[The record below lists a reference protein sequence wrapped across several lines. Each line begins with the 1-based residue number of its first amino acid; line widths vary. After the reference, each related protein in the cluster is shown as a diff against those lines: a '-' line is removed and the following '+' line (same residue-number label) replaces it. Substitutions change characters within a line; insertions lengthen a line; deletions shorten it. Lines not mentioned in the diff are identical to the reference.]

1 MDELGAAIVS
11 LFAMYSRCISGSTA
25 LFAQKLIL
33 EVHKRLNR
41 IPRVSV
47 NTWEICMDTVPSS
60 GDRFRFDEFEVDV
73 CLRRLSKGDERI
85 RLQEQPFQVLLAL
98 LQRQGELVT
107 REELRGAIWAKGTF
121 IDFDHGLNTA
131 IKKIRAAL
139 GDSANLPRYVETIPR
154 RGYRF
159 LAPVERVSA
168 GGCDHVVS
176 SNVLPS
182 RTQQPVVPD
191 RLRRRQVAA
200 IFAIALITVCSGY
213 VYRLWSTHRTHAGKR
228 IVVVVL
234 PFENISGDPAQDY
247 LGEGISEELTTQL
260 GRVDPKRLVVVGRVT
275 AAAYARNKTVAEIG
289 RELHV
294 DYVLEG
300 SVRRDERRLRVS
312 AQLIRV
318 RDQGQVWANE
328 FDREFGSVLTVQSE
342 IADVIAEQVQSS
354 IASS

>member
-1 MDELGAAIVS
+1 MDI
-11 LFAMYSRCISGSTA
+11 SRSPA
-25 LFAQKLIL
+25 
-33 EVHKRLNR
+33 
-41 IPRVSV
+41 
-47 NTWEICMDTVPSS
+47 
-60 GDRFRFDEFEVDV
+60 DRFRFDQFEVDV
-73 CLRRLSKGDERI
+73 CLRHLLKGGERI
-85 RLQEQPFQVLLAL
+85 RLQEQPFQVLVAL

-107 REELRGAIWAKGTF
+107 REELRAEIWAKGTF

-139 GDSANLPRYVETIPR
+139 GDSANVPRYVETIPR

-159 LAPVERVSA
+159 LVPVERVA
-168 GGCDHVVS
+168 ADGCDPVVS
-176 SNVLPS
+176 SDVLPS
-182 RTQQPVVPD
+182 RAQPPVIPD

-200 IFAIALITVCSGY
+200 IFVIAFIAVSSGY
-213 VYRLWSTHRTHAGKR
+213 LYRLWSTHRAHAAKR
-228 IVVVVL
+228 IVLVVL

-247 LGEGISEELTTQL
+247 LCEGISEELTTQL
-260 GRVDPKRLVVVGRVT
+260 GRVDPKQLAVVARVT
-275 AAAYARNKTVAEIG
+275 AASYARNKTVAEIG
-289 RELHV
+289 RELQV

-300 SVRRDERRLRVS
+300 SVRRDERRLRVT

-342 IADVIAEQVQSS
+342 IADVIVQQVQSS

>member
-1 MDELGAAIVS
+1 
-11 LFAMYSRCISGSTA
+11 
-25 LFAQKLIL
+25 
-33 EVHKRLNR
+33 
-41 IPRVSV
+41 
-47 NTWEICMDTVPSS
+47 MDTAPSS
-60 GDRFRFDEFEVDV
+60 GERFRFDEFEVDV
-73 CLRRLSKGDERI
+73 CLRQLRKAGERI

-98 LQRQGELVT
+98 LRHQGELVT
-107 REELRGAIWAKGTF
+107 REELRAEIWAKGTF

-159 LAPVERVSA
+159 LVPVKRVSDN
-168 GGCDHVVS
+168 GCNDAVLRD
-176 SNVLPS
+176 VLPS
-182 RTQQPVVPD
+182 QTREPISPKY
-191 RLRRRQVAA
+191 LRRRQLTA
-200 IFAIALITVCSGY
+200 ISVIALVMALSAY
-213 VYRLWSTHRTHAGKR
+213 FYRHWSTDRVHAGKR
-228 IVVVVL
+228 IMLVVL
-234 PFENISGDPAQDY
+234 PFENISGDSTQDY
-247 LGEGISEELTTQL
+247 LCEGLSEELTTQL
-260 GRVDPKRLVVVGRVT
+260 GRVDPKGLAVVARVT
-275 AAAYARNKTVAEIG
+275 AAAYARHKTVAEIG

-300 SVRRDERRLRVS
+300 SVRRDERRVRVT

-342 IADVIAEQVQSS
+342 ITDAIVQQVQSA